1 MGVTQDPF
9 AHTCIH
15 AQEAARESQ
24 DLAAAAG
31 WTCVSMP
38 SSWRGVRGRGNIK
51 KTADGAVPLGAS
63 SPGTALSYPLLTAV
77 AAIFTPIR

>member
-1 MGVTQDPF
+1 MCMRAPERDNRTVWGSRSTAETVRGGEVTQDPF
-9 AHTCIH
+9 VHTCIH
-15 AQEAARESQ
+15 TQEAARESQ

-51 KTADGAVPLGAS
+51 
-63 SPGTALSYPLLTAV
+63 
-77 AAIFTPIR
+77 